1 MDANYPLLVSNP
13 RLNYLA
19 SKSAIDQAAID
30 FFNNPQYILGDPVE
44 LFEDSFAQFIETDHA
59 VGVANG
65 TDAITLALMAS
76 DIGSGDEVITVSL
89 TAVATIVGIE
99 RSGAT
104 PVLVDVDSET
114 RVIDSSL
121 IISMITDCTKAI
133 VAVHLYGQPANLSE
147 LQKIC
152 FDYNLLLI
160 EDCAQAHGATYDG
173 KQVGSIAPIAAFS
186 FYPTKNLGA
195 IGDGGMVVTRLSNL
209 DQRLRKL
216 RQYGWETPQW
226 SLISGLNSRLD
237 GLQAAILQVKLSK
250 LKDNIR
256 RRQQIATFYTEAFAS
271 CPVTLPV
278 PVPNTT
284 HAYHL
289 YVIELKD
296 PSLRPRLFEY
306 LRSHH
311 IFAGIHYPHA
321 VHQQPAYGKL
331 RRSEMT
337 NTELL
342 TQSIISLPMY
352 PEMTDE
358 EVNYT
363 TNIFRNFFDIL

>member
-1 MDANYPLLVSNP
+1 M
-13 RLNYLA
+13 
-19 SKSAIDQAAID
+19 
-30 FFNNPQYILGDPVE
+30 
-44 LFEDSFAQFIETDHA
+44 
-59 VGVANG
+59 GVANG

-76 DIGSGDEVITVSL
+76 EIGPGDEVITVSL

-104 PVLVDVDSET
+104 PVLVDVNSQT
-114 RVIDSSL
+114 RVIDTSL
-121 IISMITDCTKAI
+121 IISMITHRTRAI

-152 FDYNLLLI
+152 YEYDLLLI
-160 EDCAQAHGATYDG
+160 EDCAQAHGATYEG
-173 KQVGSIAPIAAFS
+173 KQVGSIAPISTFS

-195 IGDGGMVVTRLSNL
+195 IGDGGMVVTHLSNL

-216 RQYGWETPQW
+216 RQYGWDTPQW
-226 SLISGLNSRLD
+226 SQISGLNSRLD

-250 LKDNIR
+250 LNQNIR
-256 RRQQIATFYTEAFAS
+256 RRQQIATFYTEALAS
-271 CPVTLPV
+271 YPVSLPI

-296 PSLRPRLFEY
+296 SSLRPHLIEY
-306 LRSHH
+306 LRSHY
-311 IFAGIHYPHA
+311 IFPGIHYPYA
-321 VHQQPAYGKL
+321 VHQQPAYTRL
-331 RRSEMT
+331 RRSEMS
-337 NTELL
+337 NTESL
-342 TQSIISLPMY
+342 TKSIISLPMY
-352 PEMTDE
+352 PEITDE

-363 TNIFRNFFDIL
+363 ITTFRYFFDKI